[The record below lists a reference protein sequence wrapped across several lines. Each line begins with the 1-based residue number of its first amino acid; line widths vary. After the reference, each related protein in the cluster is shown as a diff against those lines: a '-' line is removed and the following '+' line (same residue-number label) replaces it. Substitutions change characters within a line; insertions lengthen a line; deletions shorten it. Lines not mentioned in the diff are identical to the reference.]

1 MQRGYFGE
9 FQELVL
15 LTILVLNNDAYGVS
29 IQKEMAER
37 LNKNVSRGSL
47 HTALS
52 RLEKKGF
59 ISSKLGEATPER
71 GGKRKKFY
79 FLTQEGKAALA
90 EARSLRESLWKAI
103 PSIS

>member
-9 FQELVL
+9 FQEIVL
-15 LTILVLNNDAYGVS
+15 LTILVLNNNAYGVS

-37 LNKNVSRGSL
+37 LNKKVSRGSL

-59 ISSKLGEATPER
+59 IHSKLGESTPER
-71 GGKRKKFY
+71 GGKRKKYY
-79 FLTQEGKAALA
+79 FLTQEGKTALA
-90 EARSLRESLWKAI
+90 EARSLRESLWNAI
-103 PSIS
+103 PSFS